1 MAKGPRASYLQG
13 VRYQPLLGLKGQE
26 ERAGYL
32 CSLSRGSSYRRPL
45 GRSYGLDEE
54 RESIHVSEGNS
65 RNKYLDLTL
74 LLFSNFLPMSP
85 TGKINKSLWVSRPM
99 DTVHKSQPPRTQS
112 RVDKSGGRWGVGWGW
127 GGGAKG

>member
-45 GRSYGLDEE
+45 GRSYGLDE
-54 RESIHVSEGNS
+54 
-65 RNKYLDLTL
+65 DL
-74 LLFSNFLPMSP
+74 F
-85 TGKINKSLWVSRPM
+85 G
-99 DTVHKSQPPRTQS
+99 VH
-112 RVDKSGGRWGVGWGW
+112 GGECP
-127 GGGAKG
+127 